1 MLVAAAGIVI
11 AVIGY
16 QRISTS
22 AVTGSL
28 VGYRLVDDETAS
40 VTISVTRSDPSRPVA
55 CIVRVR
61 ATNGSETG
69 RRELLVPPSEATTVQ
84 VTTTV
89 KSSQPP
95 VMADVYGCGTEVPS
109 YLRLPDRGGSMDR
122 CTVLP
127 GPCIAAL
134 TAVRRTERR
143 QPGVRPQIF
152 PTVLLAGIRNLPD
165 YAGTTT
171 RGARRDDGYSSHL
184 VDPRVT

>member
-1 MLVAAAGIVI
+1 MTHTPIPRPDARYGRPRLSRRARRRVAIALGVLVAAAGIVI

-109 YLRLPDRGGSMDR
+109 YLPLP
-122 CTVLP
+122 
-127 GPCIAAL
+127 
-134 TAVRRTERR
+134 
-143 QPGVRPQIF
+143 
-152 PTVLLAGIRNLPD
+152 
-165 YAGTTT
+165 
-171 RGARRDDGYSSHL
+171 
-184 VDPRVT
+184 

>member
-1 MLVAAAGIVI
+1 MTHTPIPRPDARYGRPRLSRRARRRVAIALGVLVAAAGIVI

-95 VMADVYGCGTEVPS
+95 VMADLYGCGTEVPS
-109 YLRLPDRGGSMDR
+109 YLRLP
-122 CTVLP
+122 
-127 GPCIAAL
+127 
-134 TAVRRTERR
+134 
-143 QPGVRPQIF
+143 
-152 PTVLLAGIRNLPD
+152 
-165 YAGTTT
+165 
-171 RGARRDDGYSSHL
+171 
-184 VDPRVT
+184 

>member
-1 MLVAAAGIVI
+1 MTHTPIPRPAARYGRPRLSRRARRRVAIALGVLVAAAGIVI

-109 YLRLPDRGGSMDR
+109 YLRLP
-122 CTVLP
+122 
-127 GPCIAAL
+127 
-134 TAVRRTERR
+134 
-143 QPGVRPQIF
+143 
-152 PTVLLAGIRNLPD
+152 
-165 YAGTTT
+165 
-171 RGARRDDGYSSHL
+171 
-184 VDPRVT
+184 

>member
-1 MLVAAAGIVI
+1 MTHTPIPRPDARYGRPRLSRRAWRRVAIALGVLVAAAGIVI

-109 YLRLPDRGGSMDR
+109 YLRLP
-122 CTVLP
+122 
-127 GPCIAAL
+127 
-134 TAVRRTERR
+134 
-143 QPGVRPQIF
+143 
-152 PTVLLAGIRNLPD
+152 
-165 YAGTTT
+165 
-171 RGARRDDGYSSHL
+171 
-184 VDPRVT
+184 

>member
-1 MLVAAAGIVI
+1 MTHTPIPRPDARYGRPRLSRRARRRVAIALGVLVAAAGIVI

-89 KSSQPP
+89 KSSQLP

-109 YLRLPDRGGSMDR
+109 YLRLP
-122 CTVLP
+122 
-127 GPCIAAL
+127 
-134 TAVRRTERR
+134 
-143 QPGVRPQIF
+143 
-152 PTVLLAGIRNLPD
+152 
-165 YAGTTT
+165 
-171 RGARRDDGYSSHL
+171 
-184 VDPRVT
+184 

>member
-1 MLVAAAGIVI
+1 MTHTPIPRPDARYRRPRLSRRARRRVAIALGVLVAAAGIVI

-109 YLRLPDRGGSMDR
+109 YLRLP
-122 CTVLP
+122 
-127 GPCIAAL
+127 
-134 TAVRRTERR
+134 
-143 QPGVRPQIF
+143 
-152 PTVLLAGIRNLPD
+152 
-165 YAGTTT
+165 
-171 RGARRDDGYSSHL
+171 
-184 VDPRVT
+184 

>member
-1 MLVAAAGIVI
+1 MTHTPIPRPDARYGRPRLSRRARRRVAIALGVLVAAAGIVI

-84 VTTTV
+84 VMTTV

-109 YLRLPDRGGSMDR
+109 YLRLP
-122 CTVLP
+122 
-127 GPCIAAL
+127 
-134 TAVRRTERR
+134 
-143 QPGVRPQIF
+143 
-152 PTVLLAGIRNLPD
+152 
-165 YAGTTT
+165 
-171 RGARRDDGYSSHL
+171 
-184 VDPRVT
+184 